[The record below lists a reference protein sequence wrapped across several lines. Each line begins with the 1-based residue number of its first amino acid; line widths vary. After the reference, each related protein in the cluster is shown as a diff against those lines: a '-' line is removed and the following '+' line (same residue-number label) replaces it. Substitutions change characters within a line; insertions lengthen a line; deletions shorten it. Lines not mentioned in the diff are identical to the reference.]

1 MTGPDELTNM
11 GRVTDLDLARPD
23 TALGG
28 ADPRAD
34 EAVLAA
40 DAAARAADVRI
51 REITALS
58 RLDEVVRLYDGIWRR
73 DKNPPI
79 TTELLRAFSKAG
91 NYVGGAYEGDV
102 LVGACVGFFAAPA
115 HESLHS
121 HIAGVSAAVRGRRVG
136 FALKL
141 HQRAWALL
149 RGVGAIGWTFD
160 PLVSRNAY
168 FNLAKLAAE
177 PAEYLTNFY
186 GGMND
191 SINAG
196 EESDRL
202 LVNWPLRAPSVVAAC
217 AGEGR
222 PVSADALRR
231 GGASVLLGIS
241 ELGAPLPGTASG
253 PVTLVAL
260 PRDVEALRATDPG
273 LAKEWRMALREALT
287 GQLADG
293 ARITGFDRAGWYVVT
308 RGDSP

>member
-1 MTGPDELTNM
+1 MTGPDELTTM
-11 GRVTDLDLARPD
+11 GPVTDLDLARPEP
-23 TALGG
+23 ALRD
-28 ADPRAD
+28 DPHAD

-40 DAAARAADVRI
+40 DAAARAAGVRI
-51 REITALS
+51 REITALAD
-58 RLDEVVRLYDGIWRR
+58 LAEVVRLYDGIWRR

-91 NYVGGAYEGDV
+91 NYVGGAYEGRE

-121 HIAGVSAAVRGRRVG
+121 HIAGVSTAVRGRRVG

-177 PAEYLTNFY
+177 PAEYLPNFY

-202 LVNWPLRAPSVVAAC
+202 LVNWPLRVPAVVAAC
-217 AGEGR
+217 AGESRG
-222 PVSADALRR
+222 ADAAALRR
-231 GGASVLLGIS
+231 AGAGVLLGVS
-241 ELGAPLPGTASG
+241 EHGAPVPGSGDG
-253 PVTLVAL
+253 PVALVGL
-260 PRDVEALRATDPG
+260 PPDIEALRATDPG
-273 LAKEWRMALREALT
+273 LAKEWRMAVRESLT
-287 GQLADG
+287 GLLDG
-293 ARITGFDRAGWYVVT
+293 GGRITGFDRAGWYVVT
-308 RGDSP
+308 RGDAA